1 MESLHKDGTSCTCGE
16 AGQTTRA
23 GLLSDLVNVLSDSR
37 DRDTFV
43 VEGISV
49 KAGMVLFV
57 DSVEE
62 DIFWMGSFGE
72 DAVEVNWVK
81 GESP

>member
-1 MESLHKDGTSCTCGE
+1 M
-16 AGQTTRA
+16 
-23 GLLSDLVNVLSDSR
+23 SDSR

-49 KAGMVLFV
+49 KAGMVPFV

-72 DAVEVNWVK
+72 DAVEVNWVE
-81 GESP
+81 GESPWGRFLSRNSLAEGSSCKSLAIGFGMSSF

>member
-1 MESLHKDGTSCTCGE
+1 M
-16 AGQTTRA
+16 
-23 GLLSDLVNVLSDSR
+23 
-37 DRDTFV
+37 
-43 VEGISV
+43 EGISV
-49 KAGMVLFV
+49 KAGMVPFV

-72 DAVEVNWVK
+72 DAVEVNWVE